1 MDIYSNKFKGSLL
14 WCDDLPAGML
24 HLDIDATDSN
34 IDELYESIV
43 SETGNRDQAWNKL
56 WDHEKIDD
64 CYVWIPETDPQTA
77 IDLGLGEIEWNGET
91 GFDFPDFFT
100 EIAKSQYVILEQYN
114 RAYDFSVTDLNDPSY
129 QVYAEFC
136 ELIESGSECVRFKN
150 QGPYNPENKK
160 IVLVQTGKTEEN
172 LTGAW
177 NQIDFVESEKMFDLC
192 KKIGVKYP
200 IRWKFDR
207 EHRIDREI
215 KKMLQNNFKE
225 FNALIEAKT
234 RINTKREELNNQL
247 IELNKK
253 LVDILRD
260 LPAVENAAKLTAA
273 DIEDYKKELLSK

>member
-1 MDIYSNKFKGSLL
+1 MNIYSNKFEGSLL

-34 IDELYESIV
+34 IDELYESII
-43 SETGNRDQAWNKL
+43 SETGNRDQAWNEL

-160 IVLVQTGKTEEN
+160 IVLVKTGITEEN

-177 NQIDFVESEKMFDLC
+177 NQVDFVESEKMFDIC
-192 KKIGVKYP
+192 KKLGVDYP
-200 IRWKFDR
+200 FQWIIERKSRIEYQYKISVKPSEDTVRAMNQAVSDIDKQIADLQKKRADLLPKIAEAVSERDR
-207 EHRIDREI
+207 VVKIATAH
-215 KKMLQNNFKE
+215 KN
-225 FNALIEAKT
+225 
-234 RINTKREELNNQL
+234 EL
-247 IELNKK
+247 LNK
-253 LVDILRD
+253 
-260 LPAVENAAKLTAA
+260 
-273 DIEDYKKELLSK
+273 